1 MAPDEPSPPPTSPD
15 REAIWRSIL
24 LGTDNR
30 YRSSRLWLKHVPGAP
45 RCQFCAA
52 PFGGLFAP
60 WMRAIGR
67 SSWHR
72 NPRYCHRCF
81 GLLEATNGGAEI
93 ECSLL
98 FADVRGSTSLAEGMP
113 ATQFRGL
120 LDRFYAT
127 ASEILVA
134 RDGIIDKF
142 VGDEV
147 VAIFIPALTNEA
159 HPSRAYLAARDLL
172 AATGHLVPAG
182 PWLPI
187 GVGIATGVAF
197 VGSVGSGAHLEFTAI
212 GDVVNTAA
220 RLASAA
226 GPGEI
231 LLTAAAAGRVDL
243 ASVRV
248 EHRALELKGKAQAVD
263 VVAVSTAVR
272 GAGRGASD

>member
-1 MAPDEPSPPPTSPD
+1 MTPPTNAD
-15 REAIWRSIL
+15 REAMWRGIL
-24 LGTDNR
+24 LGTDHR

-52 PFGGLFAP
+52 PFSGLFAP

-67 SSWHR
+67 GSWHR

-81 GLLEATNGGAEI
+81 SVLEASNGGAEI

-159 HPSRAYLAARDLL
+159 HPSRAYMAARDLV
-172 AATGHLVPAG
+172 AATGHTDPTG
-182 PWLPI
+182 PWLPL

-197 VGSVGSGAHLEFTAI
+197 VGSVGSGAQLEFTAI

-231 LLTAAAAGRVDL
+231 LLTTTAAERSDIDPEYAER
-243 ASVRV
+243 RT
-248 EHRALELKGKAQAVD
+248 LELKGKAQHVD
-263 VVAVSTAVR
+263 VVAVSTAAGGATYAAR
-272 GAGRGASD
+272 G

>member
-1 MAPDEPSPPPTSPD
+1 MAMDEPSLPPTSPD
-15 REAIWRSIL
+15 REAMWRGIL

-45 RCQFCAA
+45 RCHFCAA

-67 SSWHR
+67 GSWHR

-81 GLLEATNGGAEI
+81 SVLEASNGGAEI

-98 FADVRGSTSLAEGMP
+98 FADVRGSTTLAEGMP

-120 LDRFYAT
+120 LDRFYRTAT
-127 ASEILVA
+127 EILVD

-159 HPSRAYLAARDLL
+159 HPSRAYLAAKDLL
-172 AATGHLVPAG
+172 AATGHRDPVG
-182 PWLPI
+182 PWLPV

-212 GDVVNTAA
+212 GDIVNTAA

-226 GPGEI
+226 DTGEI
-231 LLTAAAAGRVDL
+231 LLTAAAA
-243 ASVRV
+243 
-248 EHRALELKGKAQAVD
+248 ERADVVADHPDRRTLDLKGKAQGVD
-263 VVAVSTAVR
+263 VVAVSTAVPGTR
-272 GAGRGASD
+272 PGARV